1 MTSISDIV
9 LGNIESISESY
20 AQSVT
25 EPGRIIQE
33 LSTKLHSDDSK
44 AIHKFER
51 IQPITDKSLI
61 AVDGGNAMEQLT
73 GGDLI
78 VAGAT
83 IGEGLQ
89 SKPLFETVEE
99 YPSEAFFDFFPH
111 SSNNDKIQKAIRA
124 ALELRILE
132 LVPSDY
138 KIIDGAYMGNIS
150 TVLFALLDNDPN
162 VSNAILKLNN
172 FDEDGLMM
180 RCIDSLLRPSE
191 KNNINVIAVVK
202 NDSSKVFAKQF
213 LKGIS
218 TNEVALTDRI
228 LASRI
233 LNPGEFLAPRNIDS
247 NPALIAAL
255 ENRKRSG
262 HNFGDKS
269 LNKAKLHTLLTKR
282 AGQLRALRSPEE
294 DRAELGILWTT
305 YFKPTAWS
313 QYAKAIKIE
322 FPFRNSMTSEDLITY
337 TRKVVQI
344 IDQDIV
350 EEGIL
355 EPWSQYTADVGAKGV
370 SHAINMVKSHL
381 LATSDEDDAL
391 RGLVRGY
398 RT

>member
-9 LGNIESISESY
+9 LGNIDSISESY

-25 EPGRIIQE
+25 EPARIIQE
-33 LSTKLHSDDSK
+33 LSEKLHSDDAK
-44 AIHKFER
+44 AIYTFDRME
-51 IQPITDKSLI
+51 PISDKSLI

-89 SKPLFETVEE
+89 SKPLFNSAEDF
-99 YPSEAFFDFFPH
+99 PSEAFFDFFPH
-111 SSNNDKIQKAIRA
+111 SSNNDKIQKAVRA
-124 ALELRILE
+124 ALELRILQAI
-132 LVPSDY
+132 PADY

-162 VSNAILKLNN
+162 VSNAILKLND
-172 FDEDGLMM
+172 FDKDGLMM
-180 RCIDSLLRPSE
+180 DCIDYLLKPAIE
-191 KNNINVIAVVK
+191 NNINIIAVVK
-202 NDSSKVFAKQF
+202 SDSSKVFTKQF

-218 TNEVALTDRI
+218 NSEVVLTDRI
-228 LASRI
+228 LASRV

-255 ENRKRSG
+255 ENRKRPSQ
-262 HNFGDKS
+262 NFGDKS
-269 LNKAKLHTLLTKR
+269 LDKAKLHALLTKR

-322 FPFRNSMTSEDLITY
+322 FPFRNSMSSEDLISY

-344 IDQDIV
+344 VDQDIV

-370 SHAINMVKSHL
+370 SHAINIVKTHL
-381 LATSDEDDAL
+381 LATTDDDEAL
-391 RGLVRGY
+391 RSLVRGY